1 LSYRVLLIDHDGA
14 TVIKPLYIVL
24 AVALVTWAGLFFYVV
39 RLQSR
44 LRRLEREAKA
54 LLDRLEEERKS
65 GSE

>member
-1 LSYRVLLIDHDGA
+1 VS
-14 TVIKPLYIVL
+14 PLYVVL

-54 LLDRLEEERKS
+54 LLDRLDEENKR